1 MTFCIALKSQSG
13 LIALADTQ
21 IVRGSEQLTKGKIG
35 HLGGPEE
42 RLFVMSS
49 GLRSVRDKLVIYVDE
64 ALEALSETPSRL
76 YQVVNLFGEQLR
88 RIRAEDAEAL
98 AAGNLSF
105 NAHAIIG
112 GRLSAD
118 TEPTLFYLYPEGN
131 WIEVSPDS
139 PWFMI
144 GRTYYGRPIL
154 DRLMHHEASLT
165 RAAALALLA
174 FDATQQ
180 SVTDV
185 DFPVDMLSL
194 GTAADAALTSHRF
207 EQEELADALAWWQR
221 ELASAL
227 DRMPTRWTDAL
238 LAPATGFPDP

>member
-1 MTFCIALKSQSG
+1 MTFCIALKTSTG
-13 LIALADTQ
+13 LVALADTQ

-35 HLGGPEE
+35 HLGGPDN
-42 RLFVMSS
+42 RIFVMSS

-64 ALEALSETPSRL
+64 ALEALPEPPTRL

-98 AAGNLSF
+98 AAGKLSF

-112 GRLSAD
+112 GRLAGD

-144 GRTYYGRPIL
+144 GRTYYGLPIL
-154 DRLMHHEASLT
+154 DRLMHHDVSLT

-194 GTAADAALTSHRF
+194 GLDPLAQVQAHRF
-207 EQEELADALAWWQR
+207 EQHELSDTLAWWQR
-221 ELASAL
+221 ELAGAL
-227 DRMPTRWTDAL
+227 ERMPTGWTEAL
-238 LAPATGFPDP
+238 FDTPDGHPRP

>member
-1 MTFCIALKSQSG
+1 MTFCIALKTRAG
-13 LIALADTQ
+13 LVALADTQ

-49 GLRSVRDKLVIYVDE
+49 GLRSVRDKLMIYVDE
-64 ALEALSETPSRL
+64 ALDALPEAPTRL

-88 RIRAEDAEAL
+88 RIRDEDEQGL
-98 AAGNLSF
+98 AAGNLKF

-112 GRLSAD
+112 GRLAAD

-154 DRLMHHEASLT
+154 DRLMHHEVTLP

-194 GTAADAALTSHRF
+194 GDTADAALNAHRF
-207 EQEELADALAWWQR
+207 EQHELADTLDWWQQ
-221 ELASAL
+221 ELAGAL
-227 DRMPTRWTDAL
+227 DRLPTRWSDAL
-238 LAPATGFPDP
+238 FGTPHGTCPE